1 MVLIN
6 TCTATNQTGGF
17 FLIYHIILCITSCYV
32 LPIDLTFP
40 LCFLD
45 FFHEDSSLVQKQPRE
60 LQVKLVEQP
69 LPSTLGLLHV
79 ALAFT
84 RSRSGTTCE
93 DICLVSVQAPIK
105 HLCCSGRKQAAC
117 PIFPSLSR
125 RGEGSRGAGEGCR
138 HREGW
143 RDTKCCGWHLN
154 KSRAGVTVAAA
165 FCARRKKKR

>member
-1 MVLIN
+1 M
-6 TCTATNQTGGF
+6 GF
-17 FLIYHIILCITSCYV
+17 FIYHIILCITYCYV

-45 FFHEDSSLVQKQPRE
+45 FFHEDSSLIQKQPCE
-60 LQVKLVEQP
+60 LQVKLVEQR
-69 LPSTLGLLHV
+69 LPSTLNLLHV

-125 RGEGSRGAGEGCR
+125 RREGSRGGLQTQGGMAGHKVLR
-138 HREGW
+138 
-143 RDTKCCGWHLN
+143 L
-154 KSRAGVTVAAA
+154 A
-165 FCARRKKKR
+165 FK